1 MATRFPW
8 QREKP
13 AVDDDPAVQEDDP
26 AGEVVTFDDD
36 EEPEAAPPAF
46 DLASLDEGTRAA
58 VEAYAEAKATAE
70 RERAEKLV
78 ANVRATG
85 FEVSESGFS
94 LRDPRAV
101 QDWWGSNAGQQQ
113 QPVPAA
119 TAPPEPEDPEP
130 DEYAPL
136 SEQRAW
142 LRRQSQRD
150 LKEELD
156 KRDAEIAR
164 LRGTLYDDQRGAIAT
179 RALEVGAKHP
189 LFKQAVEHPEFRE
202 KFLTATGGMDP
213 ANLKSE
219 QQLLAAIGF
228 AAADLDFSNLPPRV
242 LGEEGTMTREALAAA
257 NRASL
262 EQGAPSRGGG
272 AGGGTGE
279 PEIRLTRAEQRQ
291 LAKLNQEV
299 VNETGQPITRRELV
313 AAGHRKYADYKREM
327 DRGRRE
333 RR

>member
-1 MATRFPW
+1 MRLPW
-8 QREKP
+8 QSEKP
-13 AVDDDPAVQEDDP
+13 AVDDDPILDP
-26 AGEVVTFDDD
+26 DAPDEGGAVTFADD
-36 EEPEAAPPAF
+36 EEPAAESPAF

-70 RERAEKLV
+70 RERTEKLV
-78 ANVRATG
+78 GNVRARG
-85 FEVSESGFS
+85 FDVTAEGLSV
-94 LRDPRAV
+94 RDPQAV
-101 QDWWGSNAGQQQ
+101 AQWWGGATSNEQRPMSL
-113 QPVPAA
+113 QPEAQSSE
-119 TAPPEPEDPEP
+119 PPDPEP

-189 LFKQAVEHPEFRE
+189 LFKQVVEHPEFRE

-213 ANLKSE
+213 ANLRSE

-228 AAADLDFSNLPPRV
+228 AAADLDFTLVPVR
-242 LGEEGTMTREALAAA
+242 EEETMTRETLAAA

-272 AGGGTGE
+272 AGGGKGE
-279 PEIRLTRAEQRQ
+279 PEIRLTHAEQRQ

-313 AAGHRKYADYKREM
+313 AAGHRKYVDYKREM